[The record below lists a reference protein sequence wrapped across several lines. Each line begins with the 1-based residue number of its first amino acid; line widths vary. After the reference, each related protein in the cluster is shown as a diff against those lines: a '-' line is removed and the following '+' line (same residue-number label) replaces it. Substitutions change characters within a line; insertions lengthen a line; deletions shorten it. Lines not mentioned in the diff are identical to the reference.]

1 MKALR
6 IIGWIITGL
15 AAIAG
20 MGLLV
25 GIIVQVLWNWLMPAI
40 FGLPEITY
48 WQGVG
53 IFILFKILFGGH
65 HPYHKENGAKRPGHR
80 FADRVRD
87 KLRCPGNEYEE
98 QKETVAETG
107 STTSPA

>member
-1 MKALR
+1 MKALK
-6 IIGWIITGL
+6 IVGWIGLGL
-15 AAIAG
+15 AGIAAL
-20 MGLLV
+20 GLLIGV
-25 GIIVQVLWNWLMPAI
+25 VVQLLWNWLVPPI

-65 HPYHKENGAKRPGHR
+65 HPHHKKNGAKHPGHR

-87 KLRCPGNEYEE
+87 RLRCRWDEE
-98 QKETVAETG
+98 DVPESETDASR
-107 STTSPA
+107 STTR